1 MAIPPINPAASP
13 APQPAMPAA
22 VTPIDPVQ
30 AVQPAGSSANN
41 GATDDSTSQQQKSA
55 AQPAD
60 SALED
65 INSQMKAWQTQLQ
78 FSIDP
83 DLDEVVVSLVD
94 SESGDVIRTI
104 PSDVVLR
111 IAKMIVKMQGNSV
124 ETEA

>member
-1 MAIPPINPAASP
+1 
-13 APQPAMPAA
+13 MPAA